1 MRKEKKTKEKT
12 PQNELYT
19 QEESTREHSAQLN
32 TTTTTK
38 NTIFHS
44 YSVFSSRFSPV
55 FPVPVGNAAR
65 PLPVNVLLLFL
76 AVAYH
81 KNAHKSHTLR
91 SIFYLFSHRLVV
103 SFALHTERM
112 LCSCYCCRCC
122 FCRFW
127 SVYLLSMF
135 LLLFSIHWI
144 ANVEQLCNLCWMP
157 SIHMIWKAKHARCL
171 SFRFF
176 NDFHPSDV
184 QTSTRLPTTTT
195 LFQTQCVNRSNG
207 RSVDECTAYILYIK
221 RNSSFGNC
229 MNHTQTSIGAH

>member
-1 MRKEKKTKEKT
+1 M
-12 PQNELYT
+12 
-19 QEESTREHSAQLN
+19 
-32 TTTTTK
+32 
-38 NTIFHS
+38 
-44 YSVFSSRFSPV
+44 FSSRFSPV

-91 SIFYLFSHRLVV
+91 SIFYLFSHRLLV

-122 FCRFW
+122 FCRCW
-127 SVYLLSMF
+127 SVYLHSMF

-144 ANVEQLCNLCWMP
+144 ANDEQLCNLCWMP

-176 NDFHPSDV
+176 NDFHPNDI
-184 QTSTRLPTTTT
+184 QTSTQLPTTTT

-207 RSVDECTAYILYIK
+207 WSVGWWVY
-221 RNSSFGNC
+221 
-229 MNHTQTSIGAH
+229 SIHIVWKGIRLLAIACITHKQASVPTEYNIVISMIWLLTFMPSNNE